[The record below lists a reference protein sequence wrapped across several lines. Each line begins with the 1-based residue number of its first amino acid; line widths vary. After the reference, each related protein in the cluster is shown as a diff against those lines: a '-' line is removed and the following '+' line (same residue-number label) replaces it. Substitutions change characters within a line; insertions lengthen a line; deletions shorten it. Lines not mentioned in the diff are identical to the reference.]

1 MSSRIWLIV
10 YSLITTLGL
19 YFPEQDSRLYTAR
32 LEWIYFALHA
42 ASKIFKITILL
53 TSAG

>member
-1 MSSRIWLIV
+1 M
-10 YSLITTLGL
+10 YSLTTTLEL
-19 YFPEQDSRLYTAR
+19 YSPEQDFKLYTAR

-42 ASKIFKITILL
+42 ASKIFKFYILL